1 MSTQPN
7 FGKLNVFSETIQT
20 QWMALFN
27 ENNID
32 IIKQLSILELGTG
45 LGSSAFWITNNL
57 CHHVNSSLVTIDNF
71 KNIEHKNQ
79 RLQAYTNLELVDY
92 PEKVTVVHQEMQKFA
107 FNNKDYYDLIYFDAA
122 HNMRDVVWS
131 MYFCEKFLK
140 QGGVLIVDDADF
152 VEVAKGMT
160 QFLAVPNQLREVYIT
175 ENSQRAFIKEIPV
188 KKTV

>member
-57 CHHVNSSLVTIDNF
+57 CHHVNSSLVTVDNF

>member
-1 MSTQPN
+1 
-7 FGKLNVFSETIQT
+7 
-20 QWMALFN
+20 
-27 ENNID
+27 
-32 IIKQLSILELGTG
+32 
-45 LGSSAFWITNNL
+45 
-57 CHHVNSSLVTIDNF
+57 
-71 KNIEHKNQ
+71 
-79 RLQAYTNLELVDY
+79 
-92 PEKVTVVHQEMQKFA
+92 MQKFA

>member
-57 CHHVNSSLVTIDNF
+57 CHHVNSLLVTVDNF

>member
-57 CHHVNSSLVTIDNF
+57 CHHVNSSLVTVDHF

>member
-57 CHHVNSSLVTIDNF
+57 CHHVNSLLVTVDNF

-152 VEVAKGMT
+152 VEVSKGMT

>member
-1 MSTQPN
+1 
-7 FGKLNVFSETIQT
+7 
-20 QWMALFN
+20 MALFN

-57 CHHVNSSLVTIDNF
+57 CHHVNSSLVTVDNF